1 MLLLL
6 SLSAGAVLKE
16 DSLANTL
23 KVLRSELTTYHN
35 EYGEKQSVMKAAG
48 EKVFK
53 TLMETMQ
60 GSNQNALMLYSQR
73 DGYVFDLT
81 YACHE
86 AIEQYKDFRREL
98 IPFMVYVDQSDNEV
112 ARFDSLINCLKTMP
126 VMMLSDEAKTDRKVC
141 LALAVNTQRMVQED
155 HDQLNEYI
163 TYYKMTAARLKYLN
177 DYANKKYNEIQ
188 SSIFVNG
195 SDNYFSILSRIGYYL
210 SQTKESVSEKYGLE
224 RGVRSQWDSR
234 WIIGLFIV
242 ILFYGFV
249 AVALNQIVVRWLV
262 TKLFRKGYG
271 SSSMAEWFLSK
282 RTMVIMASTAVT
294 FAVIIGVVKAFS
306 TQNFIQMASGL
317 LMQYAWLLSV
327 VIISLLLRT
336 KPELTL
342 KTFLVYLPLL
352 VNGFLVISFRI
363 ILIPNALVNLIFPPL
378 LLTCCVWQWYVLRT
392 TKNSIDAADRGYAY
406 FSQFVFVVSLVCSL
420 IGYTLLSVQILIWWI
435 MQLTCILTITCLR
448 DWYKEYAKSRNLDE
462 RPITET
468 WFKNAIYRVGL
479 PICAVCSV
487 VLSLYWAAD
496 VFNLSDLTM
505 SLFTRKFINT
515 DKFSCSIF
523 GIAQVVSLWFI
534 FDYINQTAKAFAR
547 HALEQRDPTNA
558 AQRFMMVKNVM
569 QIIIWGVW
577 FLVAMAMFHV
587 SNTWLVV
594 ISGGLSTGVGFAS
607 KDILENIYYGISL
620 MAGRIKIGD
629 LIVCDGV
636 RGTVASISYTSTMI
650 NTIDGSVIAFQNS
663 QLFTKNYKNM
673 TRNHGFECHILDV
686 GVAYGTDI
694 KKAKKVIIDAVSGLP
709 CVNKKKG
716 VNVVLKE
723 FADSALTLKVIVW
736 VNVFTQ
742 FADDGMVMEAIYEA
756 LNENG
761 IEIPFPQTDVHIK
774 ESFKVPEF
782 QSKKP

>member
-1 MLLLL
+1 MYRLDSHWFISPCGALRAAVVALLLLL

-262 TKLFRKGYG
+262 TKLFRKG
-271 SSSMAEWFLSK
+271 
-282 RTMVIMASTAVT
+282 
-294 FAVIIGVVKAFS
+294 
-306 TQNFIQMASGL
+306 
-317 LMQYAWLLSV
+317 
-327 VIISLLLRT
+327 
-336 KPELTL
+336 
-342 KTFLVYLPLL
+342 
-352 VNGFLVISFRI
+352 
-363 ILIPNALVNLIFPPL
+363 
-378 LLTCCVWQWYVLRT
+378 
-392 TKNSIDAADRGYAY
+392 
-406 FSQFVFVVSLVCSL
+406 
-420 IGYTLLSVQILIWWI
+420 
-435 MQLTCILTITCLR
+435 
-448 DWYKEYAKSRNLDE
+448 
-462 RPITET
+462 
-468 WFKNAIYRVGL
+468 
-479 PICAVCSV
+479 
-487 VLSLYWAAD
+487 
-496 VFNLSDLTM
+496 FN
-505 SLFTRKFINT
+505 
-515 DKFSCSIF
+515 
-523 GIAQVVSLWFI
+523 
-534 FDYINQTAKAFAR
+534 
-547 HALEQRDPTNA
+547 
-558 AQRFMMVKNVM
+558 
-569 QIIIWGVW
+569 
-577 FLVAMAMFHV
+577 
-587 SNTWLVV
+587 
-594 ISGGLSTGVGFAS
+594 
-607 KDILENIYYGISL
+607 
-620 MAGRIKIGD
+620 
-629 LIVCDGV
+629 
-636 RGTVASISYTSTMI
+636 
-650 NTIDGSVIAFQNS
+650 
-663 QLFTKNYKNM
+663 
-673 TRNHGFECHILDV
+673 
-686 GVAYGTDI
+686 
-694 KKAKKVIIDAVSGLP
+694 
-709 CVNKKKG
+709 
-716 VNVVLKE
+716 
-723 FADSALTLKVIVW
+723 
-736 VNVFTQ
+736 
-742 FADDGMVMEAIYEA
+742 
-756 LNENG
+756 
-761 IEIPFPQTDVHIK
+761 
-774 ESFKVPEF
+774 
-782 QSKKP
+782 